1 MASLTLLFYRS
12 LSRSLSQA
20 SVDTS
25 TSSNP
30 SKPSSATDMSAPS
43 AQVAGAQDSL
53 ETAHY
58 VKQSL
63 LDAKIIYCLAP
74 WIMCGIY
81 DIQVILIFKLIP
93 KFTNY
98 MREGVSVT
106 LSITYTAK
114 QSVLFSK

>member
-1 MASLTLLFYRS
+1 M
-12 LSRSLSQA
+12 
-20 SVDTS
+20 S
-25 TSSNP
+25 T
-30 SKPSSATDMSAPS
+30 PS

-53 ETAHY
+53 ETTHY

-98 MREGVSVT
+98 TREGRGECNPLYYNLHCKTVCSFLKVG
-106 LSITYTAK
+106 
-114 QSVLFSK
+114 